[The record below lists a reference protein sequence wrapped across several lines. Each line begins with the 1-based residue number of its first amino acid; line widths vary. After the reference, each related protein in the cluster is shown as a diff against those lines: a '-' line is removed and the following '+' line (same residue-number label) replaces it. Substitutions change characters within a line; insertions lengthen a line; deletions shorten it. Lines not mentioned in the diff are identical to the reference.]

1 MTIIKIELP
10 DGLAKRAS
18 KAGLLSDAAIQQ
30 LLEEA
35 MRRQAGRALLDMAR
49 RLQAAGIEPMTMDE
63 IDAEVKVAR
72 RERRERETA
81 KS

>member
-10 DGLAKRAS
+10 DGLAERAS